1 MVKSGF
7 EPRLPG
13 PSHSAFNGSA
23 ILLNTYIISLDD
35 VGVTQGH
42 LFIPMGS
49 YYSLAKGMDI
59 WAIQ

>member
-23 ILLNTYIISLDD
+23 MLLNTYIISLDD
-35 VGVTQGH
+35 VGV
-42 LFIPMGS
+42 PMGS